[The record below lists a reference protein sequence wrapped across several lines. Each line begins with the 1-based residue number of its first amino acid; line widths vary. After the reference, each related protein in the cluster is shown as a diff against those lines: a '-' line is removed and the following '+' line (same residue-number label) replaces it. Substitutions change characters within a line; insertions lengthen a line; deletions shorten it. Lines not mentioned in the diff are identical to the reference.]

1 MKLDQFEFVYDS
13 THSYESNYAVWRQ
26 LNIEERKA
34 WNDVPLDDAEARKI
48 FEEMFPKTVD
58 K

>member
-26 LNIEERKA
+26 LNIEERKS
-34 WNDVPLDDAEARKI
+34 WNDVQLDDA
-48 FEEMFPKTVD
+48 
-58 K
+58 